1 MYKNYYIFITN
12 RYLGFY
18 VAEGRDV
25 AWSDLSL
32 EEITEEELEQFN
44 NEVEILRSVNC
55 EYIIHYYD
63 SWDDKEH
70 NKKVIITQLAK
81 YIKYYAREMTGWDL
95 SEETKPRE
103 FLQQLGTS
111 VIRQKLKKDDL
122 FIKRMIDDIEI
133 FSYFYDAI
141 IISDVRL
148 KKEIYDLKKVYPN
161 IKVIHIIRP
170 DFDNGLTEE
179 QKKHPTEIDLDDFN
193 EFDIEVV
200 NTTLEELEKSAEKI
214 YMENER

>member
-1 MYKNYYIFITN
+1 M
-12 RYLGFY
+12 
-18 VAEGRDV
+18 DV
-25 AWSDLSL
+25 
-32 EEITEEELEQFN
+32 EFRNPTI
-44 NEVEILRSVNC
+44 
-55 EYIIHYYD
+55 YIIGGKAKHGKDTFSAYLKVVY
-63 SWDDKEH
+63 ERH
-70 NKKVIITQLAK
+70 GKKVIITQLAK
-81 YIKYYAREMTGWDL
+81 HIKYYAREMTGWDL

-103 FLQQLGTS
+103 FLQQLGTG

-148 KKEIYDLKKVYPN
+148 KKEIYDLKKAYPN
-161 IKVIHIIRP
+161 IKVIHIVRP

-179 QKKHPTEIDLDDFN
+179 QKNHPTEIDLDDFN

-214 YMENER
+214 YTENER